1 MQTDT
6 DTLDTVL
13 IDKEMLMGVKPS
25 NLHLSIEASDEG
37 FGFALFD
44 LLNNR
49 YVGIGYRNFGT
60 ALHGHAL
67 AKRLSEEFD
76 KNHLNEI
83 EFTKCSLVWVSNRAT
98 LVPEALFDE
107 KYANDYFNLNLSA
120 QGNETLY
127 YEKVKGL
134 GAFNVFAIPE
144 ALEDFCSAKLKSP
157 AVMHHSRI
165 LLENLLLSGNPKGH
179 HVYLHVQAKH
189 FDIVVIEDGALKL
202 YNYYQYISAEDFT
215 YHTLNTCK
223 QLGIDPQTLV
233 VTLIGE
239 IEAESALFTILNKYL
254 YKVNFYEPMPD
265 YSLSLELGK
274 LPHHFY
280 YNLLNQYACV

>member
-1 MQTDT
+1 MQT

-49 YVGIGYRNFGT
+49 YVGIGYRNFGSP
-60 ALHGHAL
+60 LHDAAL

-76 KNHLNEI
+76 KNHLHETG
-83 EFTKCSLVWVSNRAT
+83 FTKSSLVWVSNRAT

-107 KYANDYFNLNLSA
+107 KYANDYFNLNLSTHA
-120 QGNETLY
+120 HETLY
-127 YEKVKGL
+127 YERVKGL
-134 GAFNVFAIPE
+134 GAYNVFTIPE
-144 ALEDFCSAKLKSP
+144 ALEDFCSAKLKNP

-165 LLENLLLSGNPKGH
+165 LLENLLLADNPKGRL
-179 HVYLHVQAKH
+179 VYLHVQAKH
-189 FDIVVIEDGALKL
+189 FDIVVIEDGALLL
-202 YNYYQYISAEDFT
+202 YNYYHYISAEDFT

-223 QLGIDPQTLV
+223 QLGIDPQTLE
-233 VTLIGE
+233 VTLLGE
-239 IEAESALFTILNKYL
+239 VEPDSTLFAILTKYL
-254 YKVNFYEPMPD
+254 YKVTFYAPTPD